1 MSPTSR
7 EVQDEQGAHINAIYR
22 GANGQTTAKIVE
34 QSASRP
40 KSRPRTRSSAR
51 AAGARFERSVADWL
65 AAHVSEWIDRRVKTG
80 ARDCG
85 DLANV
90 RVHGGRRVVVECK
103 DTARLDL
110 AGWAAEAEA
119 ERVND
124 GAVAGVVVHKRH
136 GVSDPGRQWVTM
148 TVADFAAL
156 LTGHDVRDAAGLLA
170 TERNNG

>member
-1 MSPTSR
+1 MSQKVEPS
-7 EVQDEQGAHINAIYR
+7 
-22 GANGQTTAKIVE
+22 IVE
-34 QSASRP
+34 ASTASRA

-51 AAGARFERSVADWL
+51 AAGARFERAVADWL

-80 ARDCG
+80 VRDCG

-90 RVHGGRRVVVECK
+90 RVHGGRRVAVELK
-103 DTARLDL
+103 DYGGRFLVAEWL
-110 AGWAAEAEA
+110 AEAER

-124 GAVAGVVVHKRH
+124 GAVAGVVVAKRR
-136 GVSDPGRQWVTM
+136 GVSDPAAQVVFM